1 MNNPAVFVADE
12 QDDHPV
18 DTERYI
24 QLAND
29 VLIDEQTGDEIEVSI
44 MFVDETSIAELNE
57 KFMGKS
63 GPTDVLSFPIDDG
76 PPESGRV
83 PDGGSNGP
91 GDTGEPEEMVSLL
104 GDVVICPAVAFRNAP
119 DHAGEYEDELAL
131 LLVHGLLHLLGMD
144 HLEED
149 EAVVMEARE
158 RELLKEYWRDLP
170 DSTWASTQD
179 SGTQVKDQ

>member
-1 MNNPAVFVADE
+1 MANPAVFCADE

-29 VLIDEQTGDEIEVSI
+29 VLIDEQAGDEIEVSI

-83 PDGGSNGP
+83 PDGGSSGP
-91 GDTGEPEEMVSLL
+91 GDTGEPEEMISLL
-104 GDVVICPAVAFRNAP
+104 GDVVICPAVAFKRAP
-119 DHAGEYEDELAL
+119 DHAGTFEDELAL

-149 EAVVMEARE
+149 EAVLMEARE
-158 RELLKEYWRDLP
+158 RELLKEFWRDLP
-170 DSTWASTQD
+170 DSAWASTEP
-179 SGTQVKDQ
+179 KDE

>member
-1 MNNPAVFVADE
+1 VSNPAVFCANE

-18 DTERYI
+18 DTEAYI
-24 QLAND
+24 QLANN
-29 VLIDEQTGDEIEVSI
+29 VLIDEQAGDEIEVSI

-57 KFMGKS
+57 KFMGKT

-83 PDGGSNGP
+83 PDGGSTGP

-104 GDVVICPAVAFRNAP
+104 GDVVICPSVAAKRAP
-119 DHAGEYEDELAL
+119 DHAGTYEDELAL

-144 HLEED
+144 HLEDD

-158 RELLKEYWRDLP
+158 RELLTEYWRDLP
-170 DSTWASTQD
+170 DTAWASTEP
-179 SGTQVKDQ
+179 KDE